1 MWNMYPCHRGTAFWA
16 RGRHTSKGKRFI
28 IMAEPKEATFWESV
42 IEILRDWLSLWQ
54 AKNTSTQRKQV
65 SYSNGRAHG
74 GAVHGSLSLRSLE
87 PSHILPYWR
96 SGSLLFLGDLGNHL
110 VLSHSEVM
118 DWVPIPSD
126 QTNPCQN
133 LWSTQPGCIMIQ
145 WGCVTPPSLLSATSK
160 RNCYIFAQ

>member
-74 GAVHGSLSLRSLE
+74 GDGA
-87 PSHILPYWR
+87 
-96 SGSLLFLGDLGNHL
+96 
-110 VLSHSEVM
+110 
-118 DWVPIPSD
+118 WVPFAEVPGAIPH
-126 QTNPCQN
+126 
-133 LWSTQPGCIMIQ
+133 
-145 WGCVTPPSLLSATSK
+145 PPVLEVW
-160 RNCYIFAQ
+160 

>member
-74 GAVHGSLSLRSLE
+74 GDGAWVPFAEVPGAIPHPPVLE
-87 PSHILPYWR
+87 VWWSIVPWR
-96 SGSLLFLGDLGNHL
+96 SGKPLGIFTLWGDG
-110 VLSHSEVM
+110 
-118 DWVPIPSD
+118 WVPIPSN